1 MSYKILHAETS
12 RVILSIGD
20 IIIDTTT
27 NQIGILT
34 ERKRYIDMVED
45 DIYIW
50 EVKWINKIS
59 KDNYID
65 APAPPIMEEEG
76 LKLSIVIGVY
86 QWQSINGETYEL

>member
-1 MSYKILHAETS
+1 MSYKILRAETS
-12 RVILSIGD
+12 RVILSVGD

-27 NQIGILT
+27 SQIGILT

-45 DIYIW
+45 DIYVW
-50 EVKWINKIS
+50 EVKWINKIA

-65 APAPPIMEEEG
+65 APVPPIMEEEG

-86 QWQSINGETYEL
+86 RWHSINGETYEL

>member
-1 MSYKILHAETS
+1 MSYKILRAETS
-12 RVILSIGD
+12 RVILSVGD

-27 NQIGILT
+27 SQIGILT

-50 EVKWINKIS
+50 EVKWLNNVVKEH
-59 KDNYID
+59 YED
-65 APAPPIMEEEG
+65 APIPPILEEEG

-86 QWQSINGETYEL
+86 YWQSINGGTYEP

>member
-1 MSYKILHAETS
+1 MSYKVLQAETS
-12 RVILSIGD
+12 RVILSVGD

-27 NQIGILT
+27 SQIGILT

-59 KDNYID
+59 RDNYID
-65 APAPPIMEEEG
+65 APVPPILEEEG

-86 QWQSINGETYEL
+86 RWQSINGGTYEP

>member
-1 MSYKILHAETS
+1 MSYKILRAETS

-20 IIIDTTT
+20 IIVDTAGS
-27 NQIGILT
+27 QIGILT

-50 EVKWINKIS
+50 EVKWINKIA
-59 KDNYID
+59 KDNYVD
-65 APAPPIMEEEG
+65 PPAPPIMEEEG

-86 QWQSINGETYEL
+86 YLQSIDGGTYEP

>member
-1 MSYKILHAETS
+1 MSYKILRAETS

-20 IIIDTTT
+20 IIVDTIT

-34 ERKRYIDMVED
+34 ERKRYIYMVED
-45 DIYIW
+45 DVYIW

-59 KDNYID
+59 KDNYVD
-65 APAPPIMEEEG
+65 APIPPIMEEEG

-86 QWQSINGETYEL
+86 YWQSIDGGTYEP

>member
-1 MSYKILHAETS
+1 MSFKLLRAETS
-12 RVILSIGD
+12 RVILSVGD

-27 NQIGILT
+27 SQIGILT

-59 KDNYID
+59 KDNYVD
-65 APAPPIMEEEG
+65 APIPPIVEEEG

-86 QWQSINGETYEL
+86 YWQSIDGGTYEP

>member
-1 MSYKILHAETS
+1 MSFKLLRAETS
-12 RVILSIGD
+12 RVILSVGD

-34 ERKRYIDMVED
+34 ERKHYIDMVED

-50 EVKWINKIS
+50 EVKWINNKA
-59 KDNYID
+59 KENYVE
-65 APAPPIMEEEG
+65 PPVSPSLEEEG

-86 QWQSINGETYEL
+86 HWQSINGGTYEP

>member
-1 MSYKILHAETS
+1 MSYKILRAETS

-20 IIIDTTT
+20 IIVDTIT

-45 DIYIW
+45 DVYIW

-59 KDNYID
+59 KDNYVD
-65 APAPPIMEEEG
+65 APIPPIMEEEG

-86 QWQSINGETYEL
+86 YWQSIYGGTYAP

>member
-1 MSYKILHAETS
+1 MSYKILRKETS
-12 RVILSIGD
+12 RVILSVGD

-27 NQIGILT
+27 SQIGILT

-59 KDNYID
+59 RDNYID
-65 APAPPIMEEEG
+65 APVPPILEEEG

-86 QWQSINGETYEL
+86 YWQSINGGTYEP

>member
-1 MSYKILHAETS
+1 MSYKILRGETS
-12 RVILSIGD
+12 RVILSVGD

-27 NQIGILT
+27 SQIGILT

-45 DIYIW
+45 DVYIW

-59 KDNYID
+59 KDNYVD
-65 APAPPIMEEEG
+65 APIPPIMEEEG

-86 QWQSINGETYEL
+86 HWQSIDGGTYEP

>member
-1 MSYKILHAETS
+1 MSYKILRKETS
-12 RVILSIGD
+12 RVILSVGD

-65 APAPPIMEEEG
+65 APVPPIMEEEG

-86 QWQSINGETYEL
+86 RWQSINGGTYEP

>member
-1 MSYKILHAETS
+1 MSYKILRAETS
-12 RVILSIGD
+12 RVILSVGD

-27 NQIGILT
+27 SQIGILT

-50 EVKWINKIS
+50 EVKWINNKA
-59 KDNYID
+59 KDNYVE
-65 APAPPIMEEEG
+65 APVSPIMEEEG

-86 QWQSINGETYEL
+86 HWQSINGGTYEP

>member
-1 MSYKILHAETS
+1 MSYKVLQAETS
-12 RVILSIGD
+12 RVILSVGD

-27 NQIGILT
+27 SQIGILT

-50 EVKWINKIS
+50 EVKWINKIA
-59 KDNYID
+59 KDNYVD
-65 APAPPIMEEEG
+65 APIPPIMEEEG

-86 QWQSINGETYEL
+86 RWHSINGETYEL

>member
-1 MSYKILHAETS
+1 MSYKILRAETS
-12 RVILSIGD
+12 RVILSVGD

-45 DIYIW
+45 DIYVW
-50 EVKWINKIS
+50 EVKWINKIA

-65 APAPPIMEEEG
+65 APVPPIMEEEG

-86 QWQSINGETYEL
+86 RWHSINGETYEL

>member
-1 MSYKILHAETS
+1 MSFKLLRAETS
-12 RVILSIGD
+12 RVILSVGD

-34 ERKRYIDMVED
+34 ERKHYIDMVED

-50 EVKWINKIS
+50 EVKWINNKA
-59 KDNYID
+59 KENYVE
-65 APAPPIMEEEG
+65 PPVSHSLEEEG

-86 QWQSINGETYEL
+86 HWQSINGGTYEP

>member
-1 MSYKILHAETS
+1 MSYKILQAETS

-27 NQIGILT
+27 SQIGILI

-45 DIYIW
+45 DIFIW

-65 APAPPIMEEEG
+65 APVPPVM
-76 LKLSIVIGVY
+76 
-86 QWQSINGETYEL
+86 

>member
-1 MSYKILHAETS
+1 MSYKILLAETN

-20 IIIDTTT
+20 IIVDTTGG
-27 NQIGILT
+27 QIGILI

-45 DIYIW
+45 DIYMW
-50 EVKWINKIS
+50 EVKWINKLS

-65 APAPPIMEEEG
+65 APVPPIMEEEG

-86 QWQSINGETYEL
+86 YWQSIDGGTYEP